1 MPRIDREERPS
12 PSRERG
18 RGADPV
24 AHDLAQLAKLGAYS
38 PQAAHALIWANPS
51 LESAK
56 VQKQLGVSLKTKPA
70 VFLAA
75 LAPSLS
81 KAYLT
86 YVARHQ
92 DWLAKFPQGFA
103 ATPFSGSVKLDSAQ
117 SIIDEI
123 DAKAGT
129 MKRTLPQTK
138 IDLIGNRVWA
148 LRDQHGTPTCV
159 AYAAA
164 ACIELKEARKG
175 NPTTKPKRYSSRQ
188 LYRNMREFGFT
199 QNLQSALWEAGGT
212 KFDFTRGAL
221 LTDGLVL
228 EEFCRD
234 FYEPADWSAVKA
246 EFEAAAPAI
255 PANAAKTSP
264 NPIYFADYLKNP
276 RKAGEALRVY
286 GQLKL
291 GRVVGVAA
299 PGFADQKA
307 IEKSI
312 WRSPDFWL
320 TGILP
325 APLPTQLVGDTG
337 HAVCI
342 VGFLPNTALPTF
354 LPKDDFGGYFAF
366 RNSWGD
372 IRFGRES
379 PVGLSPGYG
388 LMPARTVEYFALE
401 AISF

>member
-1 MPRIDREERPS
+1 MARIDREERPS
-12 PSRERG
+12 PAREKG

-56 VQKQLGVSLKTKPA
+56 VQKQLGITLKTKPA

-75 LAPSLS
+75 LAPNLS

-86 YVARHQ
+86 FVARHQ
-92 DWLAKFPQGFA
+92 EWLKQFPQGFA

-123 DAKAGT
+123 DAKAGA
-129 MKRTLPQTK
+129 MQRKLPQTK

-164 ACIELKEARKG
+164 ACVELKEARKG
-175 NPTTKPKRYSSRQ
+175 NPTTKPKRYSTRH
-188 LYRNMREFGFT
+188 LYRNMREFGFA

-212 KFDFTRGAL
+212 KFEFTRAAL
-221 LTDGLVL
+221 LAGGVIL

-234 FYEPADWSAVKA
+234 FYEPADWSAVRGN
-246 EFEAAAPAI
+246 FDAAAPQITAKAKKPYPK
-255 PANAAKTSP
+255 PA
-264 NPIYFADYLKNP
+264 YFVDYLKGP
-276 RKAGEALRVY
+276 RAAGEALRVF
-286 GQLKL
+286 GQLQQ
-291 GRVVGVAA
+291 GRAVGVAA

-325 APLPTQLVGDTG
+325 APLATQQVGDTG

-342 VGFLPNTALPTF
+342 VGFLPNTALPAF
-354 LPKDDFGGYFAF
+354 LPKDPFGGYFAF

-372 IRFGRES
+372 VRFGRES

-388 LMPARTVEYFALE
+388 LMPARIVEYFALE